1 MQLLLQQLDRDG
13 DGTISVQ
20 EFTQAC
26 DMDPGVME
34 ALYVLELTV
43 RRTQPSSQSCYAA
56 AVFLGSSQ
64 KGRLSLHSTGEKGL
78 PTNGGCVVVGVVV
91 FCLHHVPRVGCR
103 SQCNPI
109 RVDCHRC
116 SPRFVACC
124 LRIQE
129 RKSRRKTPL
138 KTTRQYPRKVGAC
151 EVATAMLPAQA
162 DR

>member
-43 RRTQPSSQSCYAA
+43 RRTQPSSQSCYPA

-78 PTNGGCVVVGVVV
+78 PTNGGGVVVGVVV
-91 FCLHHVPRVGCR
+91 FCLYHVPRVGCR
-103 SQCNPI
+103 
-109 RVDCHRC
+109 
-116 SPRFVACC
+116 
-124 LRIQE
+124 
-129 RKSRRKTPL
+129 
-138 KTTRQYPRKVGAC
+138 
-151 EVATAMLPAQA
+151 
-162 DR
+162 